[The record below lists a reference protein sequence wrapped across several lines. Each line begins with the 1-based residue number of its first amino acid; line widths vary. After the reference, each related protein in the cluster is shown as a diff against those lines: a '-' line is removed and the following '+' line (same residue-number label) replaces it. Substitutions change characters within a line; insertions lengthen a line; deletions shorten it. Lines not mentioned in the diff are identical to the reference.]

1 MSFRPLLLAM
11 AAGFA
16 LASPAFALDSDFDFD
31 MLEIA
36 QAPPAAAAAGRT
48 FSPKN
53 MCLDLLARRIG
64 NRAYIKA
71 RLELKPEQM
80 TAWNA
85 FEKASDEANAK
96 SNARCQALPAEMKE
110 RPNYVDRLSMEEDA
124 MKARVAS
131 IEAVKPTLVSLYGV
145 LSADQK
151 AILDKPRGMAAGGPG
166 HHMRG
171 GDRPR

>member
-1 MSFRPLLLAM
+1 MSLRFLLLAT
-11 AAGFA
+11 AAGLAF
-16 LASPAFALDSDFDFD
+16 ASPASALDRDSDFD
-31 MLEIA
+31 MIELA
-36 QAPPAAAAAGRT
+36 QAAPPAAAAGRT
-48 FSPKN
+48 FSPKS
-53 MCLDLLARRIG
+53 MCQDLLARRIG

-96 SNARCQALPAEMKE
+96 SNARCAALPAELKE

-131 IEAVKPTLVSLYGV
+131 IEAVKPTLTALYAV
-145 LSADQK
+145 LTPEQK
-151 AILDKPRGMAAGGPG
+151 AILDRPRMAGG
-166 HHMRG
+166 R
-171 GDRPR
+171 R